1 MPASSTGP
9 PKPRKPRPSRARVS
23 PCLPRPCALF
33 TDPVISAANRVCA
46 PQLAGKL
53 TKDMLDGGTRRLH
66 TPANVLSLTCRR
78 RRVKCDELRP
88 RCATCTKSDRE
99 CIYSS
104 SKDALA
110 DTPSTASGS
119 VHSTSPAHEDASSS
133 AAAFSPGSAAFS
145 PGSAASARRPIPREI
160 DPQVWQ
166 ASPELLFESPSTVI
180 NSLPSPNSAP
190 LAYYDLLAEDA
201 MNNIDKY
208 NLNLDLERTAYS
220 PSQSPEAGTPNVD
233 PQRSQQGQTADSKPQ
248 TEEQWNSTETIPMT
262 DDELVLFR
270 HYINVIGPI
279 LDLSDPSKQFT
290 TVVPALAVHNV
301 GLLKSLLA
309 VSARHMALLSEPQ
322 LHQLSLQDPVPV
334 TDTTS
339 ANLRNPLLQVAT
351 QYYYETLHYLSKN
364 LFYPSYSKS
373 REIISTSIL
382 ISTYEMWDSEGQY
395 SNGAWERHLRGIFW
409 IQRSQ
414 NNNGECKDPLRR
426 AAWWQWLRQDS
437 WVAFREGR
445 RVLTIW
451 RPTKRLMDLSPD
463 ELALRIVYICG
474 RCIDFAATE
483 KKYDINT
490 RIEQAGKLLQALEDW
505 HQALPS
511 SFKPVYRGSPLR
523 PGESFT
529 PIWIHPPSFAAA
541 IQNFHIGRILVI
553 INRPSIGGLDEFRV
567 RQRTLDE
574 SVETICG
581 IASSHQSK
589 DLPSAMI
596 NFQAI
601 YTGRLWLLYVIGN
614 YADDTQL
621 AYAYKTQSNRRRSCS
636 CWSRLLT

>member
-1 MPASSTGP
+1 MPTPSTGP
-9 PKPRKPRPSRARVS
+9 PKPRKPRPSRAR
-23 PCLPRPCALF
+23 
-33 TDPVISAANRVCA
+33 
-46 PQLAGKL
+46 
-53 TKDMLDGGTRRLH
+53 
-66 TPANVLSLTCRR
+66 
-78 RRVKCDELRP
+78 
-88 RCATCTKSDRE
+88 SDRE
-99 CIYSS
+99 CLYSS
-104 SKDALA
+104 SKDAVA
-110 DTPSTASGS
+110 DTPSNASGS
-119 VHSTSPAHEDASSS
+119 VQSTSPAHEDASSS
-133 AAAFSPGSAAFS
+133 AAFS
-145 PGSAASARRPIPREI
+145 PGSAASSRRPIPREI

-201 MNNIDKY
+201 MNNIDKH
-208 NLNLDLERTAYS
+208 NLNLDLERTTFS
-220 PSQSPEAGTPNVD
+220 RPSSPEIASPGIGTPNPD
-233 PQRSQQGQTADSKPQ
+233 SQLGRQDRSAEDAQMQ
-248 TEEQWNSTETIPMT
+248 EQWNSTDILPITE
-262 DDELVLFR
+262 DELVLFK
-270 HYINVIGPI
+270 HYVSVIGPI

-309 VSARHMALLSEPQ
+309 VAARHMALLSEPQ
-322 LHQLSLQDPVPV
+322 LHQLNLQDPVP
-334 TDTTS
+334 TSDTTS
-339 ANLRNPLLQVAT
+339 ANHLRNPLLRAAT

-364 LFYPSYSKS
+364 LFYSSYSRS

-451 RPTKRLMDLSPD
+451 RPTKRLMDLTPD
-463 ELALRIVYICG
+463 GLALRIVYICG

-483 KKYDINT
+483 KKYDIAT

-505 HQALPS
+505 RKALPS
-511 SFKPVYRGSPLR
+511 SFQPLYQG
-523 PGESFT
+523 PQLMQGEAFR

-541 IQNFHIGRILVI
+541 IQNFHIGRILVL
-553 INRPSIGGLDEFRV
+553 INQPSIGGIDEFRV
-567 RQRTLDE
+567 RQRALDE
-574 SVETICG
+574 SVEIICG
-581 IASSHQSK
+581 IALSHQSK
-589 DLPSAMI
+589 ELPSAMI

-601 YTGRLWLLYVIGN
+601 YTAGLCVQDPVKQAAILHLLEQTLDITRFPPKSLL
-614 YADDTQL
+614 ADL
-621 AYAYKTQSNRRRSCS
+621 ASYWGAES
-636 CWSRLLT
+636 